1 MTLAHGF
8 RKLETRE
15 IPEIH
20 TQATLWRHEA
30 AGAQLLSL
38 VNQDENKV
46 FGVSFRTPPPDGTG
60 VAHILEHSVLC
71 GSKRFPVKEPFVELI
86 KGSLNTFLNAFTYPD
101 RTCYPVASAN
111 LADFRNLIDVYLDAV
126 LHPLLPERVLRQ
138 EGWRAEPDSATGKL
152 VFKGVVLNEMKGAY
166 SSPDDLLSVTAQRSL
181 FPDTVY
187 SLDSGGDP
195 ARIPD
200 LTYEGFLDFHKSY
213 YHPSNAYF
221 FFHGDDPEDARLER
235 INAALEGFG
244 HKEVRS
250 EIGLQPA
257 FTAPIQVRKGYGVEP
272 DAPDA
277 RAGKPDKRSM
287 LVLNWLLPEPSDP
300 LANLMFQI
308 LEALLIGIPA
318 SPLRKALIDS
328 GLGDDIAGGGLEL
341 ELRQMFFSV
350 GLKGVAAGRLNR
362 VTPLLLGALEA
373 LARDG
378 IPAEVIEAA
387 VNSVEFALRE
397 NNTGRYP
404 RGLHLMLRSLTSW
417 LYGGDPFL
425 PLGFEAPLRTIK
437 ERLAAGERVF
447 ENLIESY
454 FLRNPHRSTV
464 ILEPDPALL
473 PAAEA
478 KEQERLEALRVSLGK
493 EGVKR
498 LAEEAETLKRF
509 QETPDAP
516 EDLARIPRLKPKD
529 LAPKN
534 ALIPCEARSVGSSTL
549 LSHELDTS
557 KIVYLDLAFDLSR
570 VLAERPELVQLVPL
584 FGRCLLDMGTTR
596 RSYVDMNMW
605 IARKTGGIDPH
616 TMASSIL
623 GASAEAPPATRFV
636 LRGKATLDNLDALLE
651 IISEMLL
658 EVRLDDRARFKQ
670 LVLEEKAGLE
680 ERAIPSGHQMTA
692 SRLMARLSQAGRFN
706 EMCGGP
712 SQLFF
717 LKRLAK
723 TSKTEWPGVLA
734 ALETLRGL
742 LVTRDGLVA
751 NLTVDP
757 DARSRVETRLERF
770 LAELPATASARTG
783 AKAFGPSFRRP
794 LWPDARIPDNEAF
807 IIPAGVNFV
816 GKAVNLY
823 AQGYAPH
830 GAAQVA
836 SRILRN
842 GYLWD
847 RVRVQG
853 GAYGA
858 FCLFERLS
866 GNFALLSYRDPNVKR
881 TLDAFDA
888 AAASLR
894 DLSLPAD
901 ELEKNIVGAIG
912 DLDAHQLP
920 DAKGYSSL
928 GRWLVGDEEAQ
939 RQRLREEILRAGPAE
954 IRAFGDCL
962 ESVAREGR
970 ITVVGA
976 LAGVEAA
983 ADKQWKISSLL

>member
-8 RKLETRE
+8 RKLESRE

-30 AGAQLLSL
+30 TGAQLLSL
-38 VNQDENKV
+38 VNEDENKV

-71 GSKRFPVKEPFVELI
+71 GSRRYPVKEPFVELI

-101 RTCYPVASAN
+101 KTCYPVASAN
-111 LADFRNLIDVYLDAV
+111 LADLHNLIDVYLDAV
-126 LHPLLPERVLRQ
+126 FHPLLPERVLRQ
-138 EGWRAEPDSATGKL
+138 EGWRAEPDSGAL

-187 SLDSGGDP
+187 GLDSGGDP
-195 ARIPD
+195 ERIPD
-200 LTYEGFLDFHKSY
+200 LSYQGFIDFHKAY
-213 YHPSNAYF
+213 YHPGNAYF

-244 HKEVRS
+244 PRDVRS
-250 EIGLQPA
+250 EIPLQPA
-257 FTAPIQVRKGYGVEP
+257 FTEPRRVRKGYGVEP
-272 DAPDA
+272 DAPGA
-277 RAGKPDKRSM
+277 KAGRADKRSM
-287 LVLNWLLPEPSDP
+287 LVVNWMLPEAGD
-300 LANLMFQI
+300 LQANLTLQI

-328 GLGDDIAGGGLEL
+328 GLGEDIAGGGLEL
-341 ELRQMFFSV
+341 ELRQMYFSV
-350 GLKGVAAGRLNR
+350 GLKGVSGGRLNR
-362 VTPLLLGALEA
+362 VEPLVFGALEK
-373 LARDG
+373 LAKDG
-378 IPAEVIEAA
+378 IPGEVIEAA

-417 LYGGDPFL
+417 LYGGDPFS
-425 PLGFEAPLRTIK
+425 PLGFETTLRAIK
-437 ERLAAGERVF
+437 ERLAAGEPLF
-447 ENLIESY
+447 ENVIESY
-454 FLRNPHRSTV
+454 LLRNPHRSTV

-478 KEQERLEALRVSLGK
+478 REKERLAELRRQLGE

-498 LAEEAETLKRF
+498 LAVEAEELKRV

-516 EDLARIPRLKPKD
+516 EDLARIPRLKPRD
-529 LAPKN
+529 LAPEN
-534 ALIPCEARSVGSSTL
+534 TRIPCEASSVGASMIL
-549 LSHELDTS
+549 AHDLDTS
-557 KIVYLDLAFDLSR
+557 GIVYLDLAFDLGPL
-570 VLAERPELVQLVPL
+570 LAQRPELAQLVPL

-605 IARKTGGIDPH
+605 IARKTGGVDPL
-616 TMASSIL
+616 TLGSSML
-623 GASAEAPPATRFV
+623 GARAEAPPVTRFV

-651 IISEMLL
+651 ILSEMLL

-670 LVLEEKAGLE
+670 LALEEKAGME
-680 ERAIPSGHQMTA
+680 ERAIPAGHQMTA
-692 SRLMARLSQAGRFN
+692 SRLMARLSRAGRFN

-723 TSKTEWPGVLA
+723 TSKAEWPGVLA

-742 LVTRDGLVA
+742 LVTRASLVA

-757 DARSRVETRLERF
+757 AARPRAQARLESF
-770 LAELPATASARTG
+770 LAGLPAAPSTVAG
-783 AKAFGPSFRRP
+783 PKGFGPAFRKP
-794 LWPDARIPDNEAF
+794 LWPAPGIPDYEAF
-807 IIPAGVNFV
+807 VIPAGVNFV

-823 AQGYAPH
+823 AQGYEPH

-866 GNFALLSYRDPNVKR
+866 GNFAFLSYRDPNVKR

-888 AAASLR
+888 AAASLSQ
-894 DLSLPAD
+894 LALPGD
-901 ELEKNIVGAIG
+901 ELEKNVVGAIG
-912 DLDAHQLP
+912 DLDAHMLP

-928 GRWLVGDEEAQ
+928 VRWLVGDEDAQ
-939 RQRLREEILRAGPAE
+939 RQRLREEILTADPAR
-954 IRAFGDCL
+954 IRAFGQSL

-976 LAGVEAA
+976 LASIEDAS
-983 ADKQWKISSLL
+983 DKHWKISSLL